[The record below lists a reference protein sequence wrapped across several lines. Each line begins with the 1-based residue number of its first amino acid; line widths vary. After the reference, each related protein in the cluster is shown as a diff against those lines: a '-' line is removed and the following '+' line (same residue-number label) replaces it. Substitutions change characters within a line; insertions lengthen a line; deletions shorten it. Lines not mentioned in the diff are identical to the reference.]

1 MFGRVAPRL
10 ELLEER
16 FQKDSSVWQKRL
28 AETQFVVMPG
38 QFVGQSIN
46 TSDIFLKL
54 FDEIFSGQSTCNNFT
69 SALGAGQ
76 KVLSYAYY
84 RPYIVATRE

>member
-1 MFGRVAPRL
+1 M

-16 FQKDSSVWQKRL
+16 FRKHGAFWEAKFLESPLSVPQ
-28 AETQFVVMPG
+28 TTYV
-38 QFVGQSIN
+38 
-46 TSDIFLKL
+46 
-54 FDEIFSGQSTCNNFT
+54 GQSTCNNFT